1 MTRRE
6 QWIQFYTASICG
18 LSAYPEDAEQESI
31 ADSAALMADAAMARL
46 DARDFPEPKVE
57 ALLSA
62 ARNVWGRARS
72 DGGLMATLGEALK
85 AFDEGAS

>member
-1 MTRRE
+1 MTRKE
-6 QWIQFYTASICG
+6 QWISFYTAALAGNCADPNLG
-18 LSAYPEDAEQESI
+18 AVEAEDNA
-31 ADSAALMADAAMARL
+31 ADTADLAMARL
-46 DARDFPEPKVE
+46 DARDFPEPKVQ

>member
-1 MTRRE
+1 VTRRE
-6 QWIQFYTASICG
+6 QWISFYTAALAGNC
-18 LSAYPEDAEQESI
+18 
-31 ADSAALMADAAMARL
+31 ADSTLSCAQAAKAAEETADAAMAIA

-85 AFDEGAS
+85 AFDEGDS